1 MMNRL
6 WRRLTPRS
14 LALLF
19 IGVPLLLASLYYG
32 FMAQDRYVS
41 SAVMSVRRAHQDG
54 YGGAGLAMLIPGVGG
69 TSLEDTRMLQDYMR
83 SQALLARLDDELGLR
98 RHYESAARDPF
109 FRLWPGVS
117 REWWVGYWRNRLS
130 ISIDELSGLLTVQVQ
145 TFDPVLSQRVAA
157 ALLRESETFVNGVT
171 QRIAREQMA
180 FAQTELTLAD
190 ERLAQART
198 ALLTFQARHRMLDP
212 AAQAQ
217 ATGALAAELH
227 AQLARV
233 EAELSAKEAFLN
245 PDAPDILALKAQA
258 AALRLQVTRETRN
271 VTATQGDALNRL
283 TAEFRDLK
291 ARVTLA
297 EELLKSTLT
306 SVEASRIEALR
317 KAKSL
322 VVVEPPTLAESAE
335 YPRRVYDMFTL
346 LIASLLLYA
355 VTRLVVATV
364 NEHRD

>member
-14 LALLF
+14 LALLL

-32 FMAQDRYVS
+32 LMAQDRYVS
-41 SAVMSVRRAHQDG
+41 TAVMSVRRAHQDS

-69 TSLEDTRMLQDYMR
+69 ASLEDTRMLQDYMR
-83 SQALLARLDDELGLR
+83 SQALLQRLDAEFGLR
-98 RHYESAARDPF
+98 RHYESATRDPF

-117 REWWVGYWRNRLS
+117 QEWWVAYWRSRLS
-130 ISIDELSGLLTVQVQ
+130 LSIDELSGLLTVQVQ
-145 TFDPVLSQRVAA
+145 TFDPVLSQQVAG
-157 ALLRESETFVNGVT
+157 ALLRESESFVNGVT

-190 ERLAQART
+190 ERLGQARN
-198 ALLTFQARHRMLDP
+198 ALLAFQARHRMLDP

-217 ATGALAAELH
+217 ATSALAAELH

-233 EAELSAKEAFLN
+233 EAELSAKAAFLN
-245 PDAPDILALKAQA
+245 PEAPDILNLRAQA
-258 AALRLQVTRETRN
+258 AALRLQVARETRN
-271 VTATQGDALNRL
+271 VASTQSDALNRL
-283 TAEFRDLK
+283 SAEFRDLK
-291 ARVTLA
+291 ARTTLA
-297 EELLKSTLT
+297 EELLKGTLA

-335 YPRRVYDMFTL
+335 YPRRVYDMVTL